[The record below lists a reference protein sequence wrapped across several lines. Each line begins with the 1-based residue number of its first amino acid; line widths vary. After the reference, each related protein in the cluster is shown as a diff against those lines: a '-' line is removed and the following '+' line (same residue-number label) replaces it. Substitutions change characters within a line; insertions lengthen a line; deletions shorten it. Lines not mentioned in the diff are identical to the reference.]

1 MGEEHRQIENDSAG
15 AALAAA
21 DHHPKGVGMGP
32 AALKEAE
39 IDMAGIAEQF
49 TAVDSIE
56 TKVCQGIPAH
66 VTAS

>member
-1 MGEEHRQIENDSAG
+1 
-15 AALAAA
+15 
-21 DHHPKGVGMGP
+21 
-32 AALKEAE
+32 
-39 IDMAGIAEQF
+39 MAGIAEQF